1 VKDDYYSDAPK
12 LLVLLGA
19 DQASFA
25 AHERSWN
32 TPKHAHHM
40 KMFIP
45 NKAEYRITRHGGG
58 LVRLIW
64 KLYNVLVIFIKNLS
78 QVLSLFQVL
87 KRRTSSSASK
97 AKRREDDS
105 LVSLELEPIL

>member
-1 VKDDYYSDAPK
+1 
-12 LLVLLGA
+12 LLGA

-40 KMFIP
+40 KMFSP
-45 NKAEYRITRHGGG
+45 NKAGHRITRHGGG
-58 LVRLIW
+58 FVQLIW
-64 KLYNVLVIFIKNLS
+64 KLHNALVTFIKNLS
-78 QVLSLFQVL
+78 QVLSLFQIL
-87 KRRTSSSASK
+87 KRRISSSALK